1 MKYILASSLI
11 VWTSCAVAVPCTS
24 TYETCDALP
33 IMLTGCELGQTY
45 SPGCIGGT
53 TTRYVSCNSCK
64 TGYIRVLTSGVASS
78 GCTYDYYKCQPDE
91 EEECN
96 ENTNC
101 ISDTSW
107 SAASVGYE
115 KKVTRRCATS
125 LATGKKECKET
136 STSYRCAANYY
147 GNPETDSS
155 GCVSCG
161 TYGGAKVLS
170 KAGST
175 KKTDCYIPANTEV
188 TDSTGTFVFTTNC
201 YYTE

>member
-11 VWTSCAVAVPCTS
+11 IWTSCAVAIPCTS

-115 KKVTRRCATS
+115 KKLQDDVQQAW
-125 LATGKKECKET
+125 LQGKKNAKKPLQVIVARQIIMET
-136 STSYRCAANYY
+136 LKLIHRVVFLAEHMVVPKFYQKQAAR
-147 GNPETDSS
+147 
-155 GCVSCG
+155 
-161 TYGGAKVLS
+161 
-170 KAGST
+170 
-175 KKTDCYIPANTEV
+175 KKQIAIYQLIPK
-188 TDSTGTFVFTTNC
+188 
-201 YYTE
+201 